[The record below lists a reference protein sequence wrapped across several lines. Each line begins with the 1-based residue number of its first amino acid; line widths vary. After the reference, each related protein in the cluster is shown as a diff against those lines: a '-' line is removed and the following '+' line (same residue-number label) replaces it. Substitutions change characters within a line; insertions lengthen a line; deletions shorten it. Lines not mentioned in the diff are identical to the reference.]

1 MTSKTLYLV
10 CIIVPNTTFSVWGTM
25 NCPECNSSTKVI
37 ESRESSNSIRRRREC
52 ISCSE
57 RFTTHEKIHITKITV
72 VKRDWTK
79 EDFSIEKLEKSI
91 RIACTKRPIKDLE
104 ISRLILDVEKDV
116 NSLNQPNVESKK
128 IGEIVINKLKKI
140 DDVSYMRFVSVYKDF
155 KNLSYF
161 EDELNDLTKK

>member
-1 MTSKTLYLV
+1 
-10 CIIVPNTTFSVWGTM
+10 M

-79 EDFSIEKLEKSI
+79 EDFSIEKLERSI

-104 ISRLILDVEKDV
+104 ISRLILDVEK
-116 NSLNQPNVESKK
+116 
-128 IGEIVINKLKKI
+128 GEIVINKLKKF

-161 EDELNDLTKK
+161 EDELNDLTKR

>member
-1 MTSKTLYLV
+1 
-10 CIIVPNTTFSVWGTM
+10 M
-25 NCPECNSSTKVI
+25 NCPECKSSTKVI

-57 RFTTHEKIHITKITV
+57 RFTTHEKIHINTITV

-91 RIACTKRPIKDLE
+91 KIACTKRPIKDLE
-104 ISRLILDVEKDV
+104 ISRLIFDVEKEV

-128 IGEIVINKLKKI
+128 IGEIVINKLKKL
-140 DDVSYMRFVSVYKDF
+140 DDVSYIRFVSVYKDF

-161 EDELNDLTKK
+161 EDELNDLSKK

>member
-1 MTSKTLYLV
+1 
-10 CIIVPNTTFSVWGTM
+10 M

-140 DDVSYMRFVSVYKDF
+140 DDVSYCLLYTSPSPRDAT
-155 KNLSYF
+155 LSRMPSSA
-161 EDELNDLTKK
+161 

>member
-1 MTSKTLYLV
+1 
-10 CIIVPNTTFSVWGTM
+10 M

-104 ISRLILDVEKDV
+104 ISRLIMDVEKDV
-116 NSLNQPNVESKK
+116 NSLNQPNGES
-128 IGEIVINKLKKI
+128 
-140 DDVSYMRFVSVYKDF
+140 
-155 KNLSYF
+155 
-161 EDELNDLTKK
+161 

>member
-1 MTSKTLYLV
+1 
-10 CIIVPNTTFSVWGTM
+10 M

-104 ISRLILDVEKDV
+104 ISRLILDVEKDI

-128 IGEIVINKLKKI
+128 IGEIVINKLKKL